1 VIPRLALALV
11 LIGAAAGSFW
21 WWHSRSPAGIAWQG
35 YADADFV
42 KIGPTQEGLLTE
54 VYVRRGDL
62 VAAGAKLFAQ
72 DDTPDRAARDQAA
85 QLLAQ
90 AQQQLGNLQAP
101 GRITEIDQAAANLAE
116 AKANLVRAEADLHRG
131 VALPRGAMSRQDIDA
146 LRATERSA
154 QAHVDAL
161 QAALAQQRAPTG
173 RAMQILGQSAAAAA
187 AQSALAQA
195 QWRLDQRHV
204 VAAAGGRIADVLAR
218 AGETMA
224 AGAPVISL
232 LPPGNIFIRFFV
244 PEADIAAFHRG
255 EQVAFVCD
263 GCRAGLA
270 ATVSYISPQAE
281 YTPPVIYSEESRAKL
296 VFLVEA
302 RPPAE
307 QAPLLNPGQP
317 VEVRKVA
324 GR

>member
-1 VIPRLALALV
+1 MLALALLLAV
-11 LIGAAAGSFW
+11 GGTFW
-21 WWHSRSPAGIAWQG
+21 WWHTRPPAEAAWQG

-42 KIGPTQEGLLTE
+42 KIGPTQDGDLTA
-54 VYVRRGDL
+54 VFVHRGDT
-62 VAAGAKLFAQ
+62 VAAGAPLFSQ
-72 DDTPDRAARDQAA
+72 DDTPDRAARDQAT
-85 QLLAQ
+85 QLLAE
-90 AQQQLGNLQAP
+90 AQRQLGNLQAP
-101 GRITEIDQAAANLAE
+101 GRTTEVDQAIANLAE
-116 AKANLVRAEADLHRG
+116 AQANLVRAGADLRRG
-131 VALPRGAMSRQDIDA
+131 EALPHGAMSRQDIDA

-161 QAALAQQRAPTG
+161 QAVLAQQRAPTG
-173 RAMQILGQSAAAAA
+173 RAMQILGQRAAVAA

-204 VAAAGGRIADVLAR
+204 VAAADGRIADVLAR
-218 AGETMA
+218 PGETVA

-232 LPPGNIFIRFFV
+232 LPRGNIFVRFFV
-244 PEADIAAFHRG
+244 PEAEVAAFHRG
-255 EQVAFVCD
+255 EQVALACD

-281 YTPPVIYSEESRAKL
+281 YTPPVIYSEESRSKL

-307 QAPLLNPGQP
+307 QLPLLNPGQP

-324 GR
+324 GQ

>member
-1 VIPRLALALV
+1 
-11 LIGAAAGSFW
+11 
-21 WWHSRSPAGIAWQG
+21 
-35 YADADFV
+35 
-42 KIGPTQEGLLTE
+42 
-54 VYVRRGDL
+54 
-62 VAAGAKLFAQ
+62 
-72 DDTPDRAARDQAA
+72 
-85 QLLAQ
+85 
-90 AQQQLGNLQAP
+90 
-101 GRITEIDQAAANLAE
+101 
-116 AKANLVRAEADLHRG
+116 
-131 VALPRGAMSRQDIDA
+131 MSRQDIDT
-146 LRATERSA
+146 LRATDRSA

-173 RAMQILGQSAAAAA
+173 RAMQILAQRAAVAA

-204 VAAAGGRIADVLAR
+204 AAAAGGRIADVLAR
-218 AGETMA
+218 PGETVA

-232 LPPGNIFIRFFV
+232 LPPGNIFVRFFV
-244 PEADIAAFHRG
+244 AEAEIAAFHRG
-255 EQVAFVCD
+255 ELVALACD

-281 YTPPVIYSEESRAKL
+281 YTPPVIYSEESRSKL

-324 GR
+324 GQ